1 MQSGKICG
9 GLGLRACKAAQDEL
23 RLYTLEEME
32 QAIRR
37 WLARPQADQSRHVR

>member
-1 MQSGKICG
+1 VS
-9 GLGLRACKAAQDEL
+9 RVCKAADGEL
-23 RLYTLEEME
+23 RLCALEEME